1 MPLSARQ
8 LPFLVAIL
16 IPLLASPVEAIDLNG
31 YRKANGLE
39 PMTAHATLGALA
51 RAHAADMARRGAM
64 DHAGFYDVRARRG
77 ARAENVAYG
86 CADTNCAMQ
95 QWINSSPHRANMLR
109 PDFTRYG
116 LGSAVS
122 AAGQRFWALVMGK

>member
-16 IPLLASPVEAIDLNG
+16 VPLLASPVEAIDLNG
-31 YRKANGLE
+31 YRKANGLG
-39 PMTAHATLGALA
+39 PMSAHATLGALA

-86 CADTNCAMQ
+86 CADTNCAIQ

-109 PDFTRYG
+109 PDLTRYG

>member
-8 LPFLVAIL
+8 LPLLVVIL
-16 IPLLASPVEAIDLNG
+16 TPLLGSPVQAIDLNG
-31 YRKANGLE
+31 YRKDNGLK
-39 PMTAHATLGALA
+39 PMSTHATLTALA
-51 RAHAADMARRGAM
+51 KAHAANMAGRGTM
-64 DHAGFYDVRARRG
+64 DHAGFYDLRAPRG

-86 CADTNCAMQ
+86 CADVNCAMQ

-109 PDFTRYG
+109 PDLTRYG

-122 AAGQRFWALVMGK
+122 GAGQRFWALVLGK

>member
-16 IPLLASPVEAIDLNG
+16 TPLLASPVEAIDLNG
-31 YRKANGLE
+31 YRKANGLK
-39 PMTAHATLGALA
+39 PMSANATLGALA
-51 RAHAADMARRGAM
+51 KAHAADMARRGAM
-64 DHAGFYDVRARRG
+64 DHAGFYDVRARGG

-86 CADTNCAMQ
+86 CSDTNCAMQ

-109 PDFTRYG
+109 PDLTRYG
-116 LGSAVS
+116 LGSAV
-122 AAGQRFWALVMGK
+122 AAGGQRFWALVMGK

>member
-1 MPLSARQ
+1 MHFPTRQ
-8 LPFLVAIL
+8 LPVLVAIL
-16 IPLLASPVEAIDLNG
+16 ISLLASPVHAIDLNG
-31 YRKANGLE
+31 YRKANGLK
-39 PMTAHATLGALA
+39 PMRAHATLGALA
-51 RAHAADMARRGAM
+51 KAHAADMARRGRM
-64 DHAGFYDVRARRG
+64 DHAGFYEVRARRG

-86 CADTNCAMQ
+86 CTNMNCAMQ

-122 AAGQRFWALVMGK
+122 AAGQRFWALVMGS

>member
-1 MPLSARQ
+1 MPLSARP

-16 IPLLASPVEAIDLNG
+16 FPLLTSPVQAIDLNG
-31 YRKANGLE
+31 YRKANGLK
-39 PMTAHATLGALA
+39 PMSAHATLGALA
-51 RAHAADMARRGAM
+51 KAHAADMARRGAM

-86 CADTNCAMQ
+86 CADTNCAIQ

-109 PDFTRYG
+109 PDLTRYG

>member
-1 MPLSARQ
+1 MPLPARQ
-8 LPFLVAIL
+8 LPFLIAIL
-16 IPLLASPVEAIDLNG
+16 IPLLASPVQATDLNS
-31 YRKANGLE
+31 YRKANGLK
-39 PMTAHATLGALA
+39 PMSEHAALSALA
-51 RAHAADMARRGAM
+51 KAHAADMARRGAM
-64 DHAGFYDVRARRG
+64 DHAGFFDVRASRG

-109 PDFTRYG
+109 PDLTRYG

>member
-8 LPFLVAIL
+8 LPFLIAIL
-16 IPLLASPVEAIDLNG
+16 IPLLASPVQATDLNS
-31 YRKANGLE
+31 YRKANGLK
-39 PMTAHATLGALA
+39 PMSGHAALSALA
-51 RAHAADMARRGAM
+51 KAHAADMARRGAM
-64 DHAGFYDVRARRG
+64 DHAGFFDVRAPRG

-95 QWINSSPHRANMLR
+95 QWINSSPHRVNMLR
-109 PDFTRYG
+109 PDLTRYG

-122 AAGQRFWALVMGK
+122 AGGERFWALVMGK